1 MLPSRPVYPD
11 VAQVLD
17 LPEVQ
22 VGLPRVRAGAGR
34 LHNAVRWVH
43 VSEIPDVG
51 GTLSGGELLLSTGI
65 VATDPGT
72 DVQGYVRSLCEANV
86 AGLVVE
92 LAPGTPTLPDRL
104 VNAAREHGLVLVELR
119 RSVRFVEITELVHGR
134 ILNAQYE
141 RLRFSQRVHESFAT
155 LGIEAVPVG
164 EILAR
169 ASELAGVA
177 LVLEDLAHHAVAFA
191 GQVPA
196 GVLLRDWESRSRRT
210 PTPSGTSVVG
220 GEGWLVTAVGP
231 SRRRWGRL
239 VAPRVDPD
247 GDLDALTMVAE
258 RAAEALAVA
267 RLVDGDPVD
276 VAAEARANLLHK
288 LATDLGP
295 TGATAHDEAG
305 LRSRLRAL
313 GMRLG
318 PAYAALVLALPA
330 PVADPAADPD
340 TAATENLVVAAATR
354 VSRSQGRAALVGAVG
369 AGRVALVFACPSLAG
384 EPDTVAAFATAL
396 AREPGV
402 PDLVVA
408 AADPVTA
415 LSGLSTA
422 LHEAAHIADVATT
435 AGPPP
440 GPRSGQRRAVHRTA
454 DLGVPGL
461 LWSLRQ
467 DPRLATFTERT
478 LQPVLNHRRAADLRL
493 LDLLR
498 AYLAVDG
505 NTAELARRLHLSRP
519 AVYGR
524 LKHLSDALGADLAA
538 PHTKLSLHL
547 ALLAHDQSR
556 QL

>member
-1 MLPSRPVYPD
+1 VYPD
-11 VAQVLD
+11 VAQVLE
-17 LPEVQ
+17 LPEVKA
-22 VGLPRVRAGAGR
+22 GLPRVRAGADR
-34 LHNAVRWVH
+34 LHTAVRWVH

-72 DVQGYVRSLCEANV
+72 DVAGYVRSLCEAEV

-92 LAPGTPTLPDRL
+92 LDAATSTLPDRL
-104 VNAAREHGLVLVELR
+104 VGAAREHGLVLVELR
-119 RSVRFVEITELVHGR
+119 RNVRFVEITEAVHGR
-134 ILNAQYE
+134 ILHAQYE
-141 RLRFSQRVHESFAT
+141 RLRFSQRVHDSFAT
-155 LGIEAVPVG
+155 LGVEAVPAG

-196 GVLLRDWESRSRRT
+196 GVLLRDWAARSRRT
-210 PTPSGTSVVG
+210 PTPSTTSIVG
-220 GEGWLVTAVGP
+220 SEGWLVTAVGP

-239 VAPRVDPD
+239 LMPRVDPD
-247 GDLDALTMVAE
+247 ADLDALTMVAE
-258 RAAEALAVA
+258 RAAEAIAVA
-267 RLVDGDPVD
+267 RLVDGDSLD

-295 TGATAHDEAG
+295 AGATAHDEAG

-318 PAYAALVLALPA
+318 PAYAVLVLALPT
-330 PVADPAADPD
+330 PATDQD
-340 TAATENLVVAAATR
+340 GAAAENLVVAAASR
-354 VSRSQGRAALVGAVG
+354 VSRGQGRAALVGAVG
-369 AGRVALVFACPSLAG
+369 AGRVALVFACPSTAR
-384 EPDTVAAFATAL
+384 EPATVAALAAAL
-396 AREPGV
+396 SREPGV
-402 PDLVVA
+402 PADLVVA
-408 AADPVTA
+408 AADPITA
-415 LSGLSTA
+415 LSALSSA
-422 LHEAAHIADVATT
+422 LRDATHIADVATA
-435 AGPPP
+435 AGPLPAQHHREHDREHDREHHP
-440 GPRSGQRRAVHRTA
+440 VHRTA

-461 LWSLRQ
+461 LWSLRR

-478 LQPVLNHRRAADLRL
+478 LQPVLNHRRAADLGL

-524 LKHLSDALGADLAA
+524 LKQLSDALGADLAT

-556 QL
+556 QP

>member
-17 LPEVQ
+17 LPEMQ
-22 VGLPRVRAGAGR
+22 TGLPRVRAGASR

-72 DVQGYVRSLCEANV
+72 DVHGYVRSLCEANV

-141 RLRFSQRVHESFAT
+141 RLRFSQRVHDSFAT

-196 GVLLRDWESRSRRT
+196 GVLLRDWEARSRRT
-210 PTPSGTSVVG
+210 PTPSTTSVVG

-258 RAAEALAVA
+258 RAAETLAVA
-267 RLVDGDPVD
+267 RLVDGDHLD

-288 LATDLGP
+288 LATDLGS

-305 LRSRLRAL
+305 LRSRMRAL

-318 PAYAALVLALPA
+318 PAYAVLVLALPA
-330 PVADPAADPD
+330 SAADPD

-384 EPDTVAAFATAL
+384 EPDTVATFAAAL

-408 AADPVTA
+408 AADPITA
-415 LSGLSTA
+415 LSALSTA

-440 GPRSGQRRAVHRTA
+440 GGHRPVHRTA

-478 LQPVLNHRRAADLRL
+478 LQPVLNHRRAADLGL